1 MEKIVLGRVRSN
13 WKAFLLELRYGPLCC
28 CFFANLANLIKGG
41 DKKRHKYTT
50 SKLIE

>member
-1 MEKIVLGRVRSN
+1 MKID
-13 WKAFLLELRYGPLCC
+13 ELNEILDSTELY
-28 CFFANLANLIKGG
+28 LANLIKGG